1 MLCDSIALL
10 CCESNVFNAVTIS
23 IFSSKLQIYSFGKK
37 HLSEN
42 RLSCHGPAIQ
52 FNSMYLE
59 WLKKLVIHSSN
70 CSSTHPS
77 NVHRRQRWLL
87 FCIFRPRSG
96 VAKSQY
102 QTKKEAIFDLL
113 ANRKKDALT
122 NLEEK
127 ERNEKRWKKITE
139 ASDFGDKLICLNM
152 IVSHKPNLILPLAN
166 SYYWV
171 YRFTMESKVI
181 LLMLTALGG
190 VIASPN
196 LIAESG
202 HKGGRYL
209 IT

>member
-1 MLCDSIALL
+1 
-10 CCESNVFNAVTIS
+10 
-23 IFSSKLQIYSFGKK
+23 
-37 HLSEN
+37 
-42 RLSCHGPAIQ
+42 
-52 FNSMYLE
+52 MYLE

-77 NVHRRQRWLL
+77 NLHRRQRWLL
-87 FCIFRPRSG
+87 FCIFRLRSG

-139 ASDFGDKLICLNM
+139 ASDFGDKLICLNV

-166 SYYWV
+166 SYSWV
-171 YRFTMESKVI
+171 YRFTMEYKVI
-181 LLMLTALGG
+181 LLILTALGG

-209 IT
+209 ITQD